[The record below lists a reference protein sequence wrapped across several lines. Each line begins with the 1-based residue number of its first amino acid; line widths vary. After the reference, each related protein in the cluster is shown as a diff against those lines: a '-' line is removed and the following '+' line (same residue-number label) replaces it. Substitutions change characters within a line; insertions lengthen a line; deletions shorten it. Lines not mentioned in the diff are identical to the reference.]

1 MTPAQAPAPATQ
13 TLAGLAAAPA
23 QTWNW
28 LKINQ
33 ATLAVPEKPSIAT
46 EYIDAYP
53 GLSNL
58 PCGLGN
64 DAEKYLESAA
74 SDRSMYFVGKDMP
87 SYERT
92 FVVDASLNAVSD
104 VLLELEES
112 AHYEATVI
120 VTGGEEA
127 SGLVGNTCHVR
138 LGAHANL
145 TLNLLVAVPQA
156 VQALQGMGVH
166 LDEGA
171 TLTVRQYLLGGGHTV
186 CGFEAN
192 LAGTGASMTLET
204 RYVAGRDEQLD
215 CNYVVS
221 QRGKNTQAHVGA
233 TGVLTANAHKS
244 WRASIDLIRGCK
256 GSHGSESECVLM
268 AGDDVV
274 NRTLPTIL
282 CSEDDVAGDH
292 GATIGSMSEDQRW
305 YLASRGLNEEDIIE
319 LFANA
324 LVDDAAGTLNATAGE
339 AVAAWATWARGEEA
353 AANAR
358 EAAQLA
364 RENAA
369 RAQAR
374 KEAHHA

>member
-1 MTPAQAPAPATQ
+1 
-13 TLAGLAAAPA
+13 
-23 QTWNW
+23 
-28 LKINQ
+28 
-33 ATLAVPEKPSIAT
+33 
-46 EYIDAYP
+46 
-53 GLSNL
+53 
-58 PCGLGN
+58 
-64 DAEKYLESAA
+64 
-74 SDRSMYFVGKDMP
+74 
-87 SYERT
+87 
-92 FVVDASLNAVSD
+92 
-104 VLLELEES
+104 
-112 AHYEATVI
+112 
-120 VTGGEEA
+120 
-127 SGLVGNTCHVR
+127 
-138 LGAHANL
+138 
-145 TLNLLVAVPQA
+145 
-156 VQALQGMGVH
+156 
-166 LDEGA
+166 
-171 TLTVRQYLLGGGHTV
+171 
-186 CGFEAN
+186 
-192 LAGTGASMTLET
+192 
-204 RYVAGRDEQLD
+204 
-215 CNYVVS
+215 
-221 QRGKNTQAHVGA
+221 
-233 TGVLTANAHKS
+233 
-244 WRASIDLIRGCK
+244 
-256 GSHGSESECVLM
+256 M